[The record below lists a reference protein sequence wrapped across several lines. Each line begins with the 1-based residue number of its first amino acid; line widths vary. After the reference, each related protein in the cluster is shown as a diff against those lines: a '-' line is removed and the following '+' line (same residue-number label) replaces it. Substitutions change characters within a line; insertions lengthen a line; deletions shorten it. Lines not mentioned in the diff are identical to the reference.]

1 MHVQNR
7 AAIFQT
13 PFVRGREH
21 FHDAHFAHRIVR
33 RVWTELA
40 SRLHS
45 PVHGRIAGE
54 YRARLDQLPFD
65 FRPRGDIIARHRSRR
80 GVWLRPQRHETVDFG
95 GHFTSVP
102 SSRSDFFGELRRAN
116 DCSRRGRG
124 GGEHVL
130 SLCDV
135 RRYPKLEAEKER
147 YVERDIFRER
157 TRERERERNRE
168 HFNSDAGEDNDVLIR
183 IQARCL
189 QILITRD
196 VVVVTRETLLLP
208 FLRVP
213 AFLRRRFHLGSVF
226 RHPLFLEPIHGYFP
240 SVVVGVYGFVVQVSF
255 RVGDV
260 EVTVDE

>member
-1 MHVQNR
+1 MKVKGNERTQQSIVHVQNR

-33 RVWTELA
+33 RVWTELS

-65 FRPRGDIIARHRSRR
+65 FRPRRDIITRNRSRR

-102 SSRSDFFGELRRAN
+102 SSRSYFFGELRRAN

-157 TRERERERNRE
+157 TREREK
-168 HFNSDAGEDNDVLIR
+168 
-183 IQARCL
+183 
-189 QILITRD
+189 
-196 VVVVTRETLLLP
+196 P
-208 FLRVP
+208 
-213 AFLRRRFHLGSVF
+213 
-226 RHPLFLEPIHGYFP
+226 
-240 SVVVGVYGFVVQVSF
+240 
-255 RVGDV
+255 
-260 EVTVDE
+260 

>member
-65 FRPRGDIIARHRSRR
+65 FRPRRDIITRNRSRR

-147 YVERDIFRER
+147 YRKYDERDIFREK
-157 TRERERERNRE
+157 ERERERNRK
-168 HFNSDAGEDNDVLIR
+168 HFSDAGGDYVFLIR
-183 IQARCL
+183 IRARL

-196 VVVVTRETLLLP
+196 VVVVTRAPLLP

-213 AFLRRRFHLGSVF
+213 TFLRRHFHLGSVF